1 MDDECRVAEG
11 WTFFTWRWGVCL
23 EIVEGPFFLFALSL
37 IAAEGMEMGRGER
50 GRESIHVGD
59 RIANSM
65 GAFVPVLVRLG
76 GCND

>member
-1 MDDECRVAEG
+1 MMNVGLQRVG
-11 WTFFTWRWGVCL
+11 LSSRGIWGVCL

-37 IAAEGMEMGRGER
+37 VAAEGMELGG
-50 GRESIHVGD
+50 GRERVHVGD

>member
-1 MDDECRVAEG
+1 MGLSSRG
-11 WTFFTWRWGVCL
+11 IWGVCL

-37 IAAEGMEMGRGER
+37 VAAEEMELGGGKER
-50 GRESIHVGD
+50 VRVGD
-59 RIANSM
+59 RTTNSM

>member
-11 WTFFTWRWGVCL
+11 GTFFTRRWDVCL
-23 EIVEGPFFLFALSL
+23 EIVEGPFFLFGLSL
-37 IAAEGMEMGRGER
+37 VAAEGMDGAGWGER
-50 GRESIHVGD
+50 ERVRVGD
-59 RIANSM
+59 RTTNSM

>member
-1 MDDECRVAEG
+1 MMNIGLQRVG
-11 WTFFTWRWGVCL
+11 LSSRGIWGVCL

-37 IAAEGMEMGRGER
+37 IAAEGMELGGER
-50 GRESIHVGD
+50 ERVHVGD
-59 RIANSM
+59 RITNSM

>member
-11 WTFFTWRWGVCL
+11 GTFFTRHLGCLSRDSRRPLFLVCL
-23 EIVEGPFFLFALSL
+23 VADRSRGNGA
-37 IAAEGMEMGRGER
+37 GWGER
-50 GRESIHVGD
+50 ERVRVGD
-59 RIANSM
+59 RTTNSM

>member
-1 MDDECRVAEG
+1 MMNVGLQRVG
-11 WTFFTWRWGVCL
+11 LSSRGIWGVCL